1 MTIIFGL
8 CFIAAVFFLVG
19 LKMVKKNLFVT
30 KAAIIIFEFMQENHI
45 LMFPFVVMMAV
56 NTFTPFFVFVRSEE
70 VDAINLANYNEDELH
85 QLKIVGIFATV
96 IYVILAIYFFFVSFA
111 VWKNVK
117 E

>member
-8 CFIAAVFFLVG
+8 CFIAAVLFLVG
-19 LKMVKKNLFVT
+19 LKMVKNLQVS
-30 KAAIIIFEFMQENHI
+30 KAALMISKFMQEKHV
-45 LMFPFVVMMAV
+45 LMLPFVVMMAV
-56 NTFTPFFVFVRSEE
+56 NIFTPFFVFVRSEE